1 MQQLQQ
7 GATLQNG
14 KYRIEK
20 ALGQGGFGI
29 TYLAMRTDTGS
40 QVAIKEL
47 FVQGINDRKGNNVTI
62 SNPVYIQSFS
72 HQKEKFSKEARR
84 IHNIDNPHV
93 VKVYD
98 SFEENG
104 TAYYTMQFV
113 EGYSLSMLC
122 VFQRGHHNTV
132 VSAEYR
138 IKGYRELGSL
148 PKYFC
153 RTKGLQPDH
162 RGQVHR
168 DTFPLL
174 VGSIVLQ
181 AARR

>member
-7 GATLQNG
+7 GAMLQNG

-20 ALGQGGFGI
+20 VLGQGGFGI

-62 SNPVYIQSFS
+62 SNPVYIQSFF

-98 SFEENG
+98 SFDENG
-104 TAYYTMQFV
+104 AAYDAV
-113 EGYSLSMLC
+113 
-122 VFQRGHHNTV
+122 
-132 VSAEYR
+132 
-138 IKGYRELGSL
+138 
-148 PKYFC
+148 
-153 RTKGLQPDH
+153 H
-162 RGQVHR
+162 RGALGTLLKN
-168 DTFPLL
+168 TFFH
-174 VGSIVLQ
+174 GN
-181 AARR
+181 RRKALFTSRLMLYP